1 MDEKTYLELF
11 LDNNN
16 LPNSMSRVQDSR
28 TRGADPGDSVFV
40 RCRGEHSGMAAW
52 MGPNTEPVWRLV
64 DIRWVFP
71 TEANAIEYH
80 RTTLNIN
87 SEGQPLIPDAPKVG
101 TDCYVFGLDNAFD
114 VMTYEISGRKETIT
128 QFYYIF
134 RVANVV
140 VKLYIA
146 EGEMAAQY
154 GKKLTVNMVKQIAEG
169 IVPRIEAKS
178 RGQKPSLW
186 RRLFS

>member
-11 LDNNN
+11 LDKKD
-16 LPNSMSRVQDSR
+16 LPKGMSRVQDSR
-28 TRGADPGDSVFV
+28 TRGADPGDSAFV

-52 MGPNTEPVWRLV
+52 MGPDTRPVWRLV

-71 TEANAIEYH
+71 TEADAAEYH

-87 SEGQPLIPDAPKVG
+87 CEGQPLIADAPKVG

-114 VMTYEISGRKETIT
+114 PITYEISGRKETIT

-140 VKLYIA
+140 VKLFVA
-146 EGEMAAQY
+146 EGGRAAQH
-154 GKKLTVNMVKQIAEG
+154 GQKLTVGMVKQIAERVVSG
-169 IVPRIEAKS
+169 VDAACRS
-178 RGQKPSLW
+178 RKTSLW